1 MARKNNQNAVIYCR
15 VSTKKQ
21 AKEGNGLSSQETRAR
36 EYAQHRGH
44 KVIGVFTDDVSGK
57 LAKREG
63 FDEMLAFIRNNRKLG
78 PVVIVDDISRVARDV
93 RNHFDL
99 KQSIF
104 RAGATLESP
113 SIDFGED
120 SDSILIEHLLASV
133 SQHQRQ
139 KNGEQARN
147 RMRARMMNGFW
158 VHNAPMGYR
167 YKKSPAGGSVLVRDE
182 PIAAIIAE
190 GMEGYASGRFNSRAE
205 VKRFFETHAEFPV
218 CRHGFLTNQQVHRIL
233 TREVYAGLISSKEW
247 NISLRPAQHEPLV
260 SVATFNAIQDRLS
273 GKPLAPA
280 RADVHTAFP
289 LPGWIACG
297 ECGHPMTANFSKGRN
312 ATYPYYICRHRGC
325 EKFAKSVKRD
335 AVEATFEEML
345 QKLVPTPELATIVA
359 KLFRKRWDEDQAKTD
374 QMRLAAK
381 REAAS
386 IEKKIGFML
395 DRIME
400 SESKT
405 VISRYESEVE
415 KLERQKL
422 AMLEKTA
429 KCGTSARGYD
439 ETFRTAF
446 EFLSN
451 PWNLWKNGTFE
462 DKQIVLR
469 LTLASHLQYDWNE
482 GVRTANLSLPFR
494 LLEDVCSRE
503 KQLAEREGFE
513 PPASP
518 PLKLL
523 AFSAIF
529 S

>member
-1 MARKNNQNAVIYCR
+1 MARKTNQNAVIYCR

-21 AKEGNGLSSQETRAR
+21 AKEGNGLISQETRAR

-57 LAKREG
+57 LAKRHG
-63 FDEMLAFIRNNRKLG
+63 FDEMLAFIRKCRKLS
-78 PVVIVDDISRVARDV
+78 PVVIIDDISRMARDV
-93 RNHFDL
+93 RHHFDL
-99 KQSIF
+99 KESIF

-113 SIDFGED
+113 SIEFGED

-139 KNGEQARN
+139 KNGEQAKN

-167 YKKSPAGGSVLVRDE
+167 YQKSPAGGSVLVRDE
-182 PIAAIIAE
+182 PIASIIAE
-190 GMEGYASGRFNSRAE
+190 GMEGFASGRFNSKAE

-280 RADVHTAFP
+280 RADIHTSFP
-289 LPGWIACG
+289 LRGWIACG

-325 EKFAKSVKRD
+325 GKFAKSVKRD

-429 KCGTSARGYD
+429 KCGTSAKSYD

-494 LLEDVCSRE
+494 LLEDGCSRE
-503 KQLAEREGFE
+503 KQLADRVEVELTFYD
-513 PPASP
+513 AVIHDFC
-518 PLKLL
+518 LT
-523 AFSAIF
+523 
-529 S
+529 